1 MEKVSSAIEVVLA
14 ATDFWRCV
22 LNCAKL
28 FSETNSEKKTNH
40 LKIPGIDAKVLTFKE
55 SSYFV
60 RSLYKTCGVAINRN
74 PTQRIY
80 FKSEPI
86 SLSTMHCE
94 WLSCY
99 RQLLH
104 TLQLLLSAFPPDL
117 SGLLL
122 CRRVLLSWS
131 YCHRLSRKYWFQ

>member
-1 MEKVSSAIEVVLA
+1 MEKVSNAIEVVLA

-60 RSLYKTCGVAINRN
+60 RLLYKTCGGAINSDPPQKN
-74 PTQRIY
+74 YLIIRIY
-80 FKSEPI
+80 FPFNQASRI
-86 SLSTMHCE
+86 VF
-94 WLSCY
+94 
-99 RQLLH
+99 
-104 TLQLLLSAFPPDL
+104 LLSSDAA
-117 SGLLL
+117 
-122 CRRVLLSWS
+122 
-131 YCHRLSRKYWFQ
+131 